1 MRMPPKA
8 FVRISHPWSIHSL
21 VYSINKMVLF
31 FPGSYALVENG
42 TSRAGEIDNLP
53 PLRKRREGRGK

>member
-21 VYSINKMVLF
+21 VYLRNKMVLF

-42 TSRAGEIDNLP
+42 TYRAG
-53 PLRKRREGRGK
+53 